1 MTTPQQKALGNE
13 SLKWA
18 SLLVNASNVLPQLM
32 AGGIKCILH
41 NSTGREL
48 LEVFI
53 PISLWILPCEPFPFA
68 NFASHSF
75 SVINHS
81 LNYMLYAMSPPSKS
95 LNWDPNML
103 CIPINV
109 CDREVLFMNVHYLN
123 LTFSCFVISALLDEN
138 SPPGFYS

>member
-1 MTTPQQKALGNE
+1 M
-13 SLKWA
+13 
-18 SLLVNASNVLPQLM
+18 VNASNVLSQLM

-81 LNYMLYAMSPPSKS
+81 LNYMLCAMSPPSKS

-103 CIPINV
+103 CIPITV
-109 CDREVLFMNVHYLN
+109 CDSEVLFMNVHYLN

-138 SPPGFYS
+138 SPPSFYS